1 MNFIIIIKLF
11 YNMSLEQ
18 NNLNFQTN
26 INDIYKIDESNQIFS
41 QLQKDFIYKI
51 LYKELTREV
60 LNIKDDIS
68 KKFFDYDNKMMNYVN
83 ELENKIVNLNEKW
96 NRLFE
101 DTNTIKV
108 KIEKTEY
115 LENKMLDFQNLIG
128 QHDIRINNLIKD
140 LNDACFKYD
149 KMFLNNLQ
157 VPGQIGDCCKWKNLK
172 EYLIYTM
179 KEFNL
184 LDAYKQKNQMN
195 FQSYKD
201 KLDLITGKLNNQVD
215 NFLKTSFEYTTNK
228 IEDIKKELNFQI
240 ELVNSQLPKL
250 SLENSNFANILNKEI
265 TELINER
272 ENLKQLQIDF
282 NIQLNNHFEQ
292 ISIKEKETIQKIGE
306 YKLEFAKIKKNF
318 TQLSEFIKDVRFRR
332 NINDDEMMN
341 NQINKLVTNLKKNEE
356 ENVVEKKGKKK
367 FKNVESI
374 IKQIISGKKIVK
386 KDSNTSIKNENPKTN
401 FEIATNNDLK
411 KDKEIE
417 EKKENEEKE
426 EEKEEERD
434 DEREGEKTKEEEKIS
449 DNIILI
455 NNEQEKGETQIINN
469 IQNKD
474 LILKNAIITNIEG
487 NKLKNNIYFNN
498 NMYTNNYFNQNQ
510 NNYNNQNQNYNN
522 QNQINYNNQN
532 QINYNNQDPNNY
544 NNQDQNN
551 YNNQNQNNYKK
562 KNDNDNI
569 INNIDLYNSTNNNL
583 DNKNNLLYINLDY
596 NNSKNNSN
604 INNIINSYNNIEK
617 NNNGNITTINNKI
630 RENEERRKLSMS
642 FNNNLN
648 INLNSN
654 DTSKNEEKSISREKS
669 SSKRYKYKKLLKQES
684 EEESK
689 NNKDLIPK
697 IKGSNEMNLKKIQ
710 SKSDNKIQKVDLKKI
725 NDYELNN
732 EKIIKNEEKE
742 KIYSSDKVIEEING
756 HYILTDNY
764 HIDKNLPNLNLP
776 KFKNYKKFPPS
787 KIKSKNIKKST
798 FLNNSDN
805 IIEEKPLFELR
816 SEGVKYY
823 KNKKNSPGKLIV
835 EKYDKKRNEDKI
847 SGDIYHN
854 RSMKFL
860 KPLKN
865 SFIKIPQTNLN
876 NPVKKM

>member
-1 MNFIIIIKLF
+1 MNFIIIFKLF

-228 IEDIKKELNFQI
+228 IEDIKKELNFQLDLI
-240 ELVNSQLPKL
+240 NSQLPKL
-250 SLENSNFANILNKEI
+250 SLENSNFVKVLNQEI
-265 TELINER
+265 SDLRKER

-282 NIQLNNHFEQ
+282 QIQLNNHFEQ
-292 ISIKEKETIQKIGE
+292 ISLKEKETIQKIGE
-306 YKLEFAKIKKNF
+306 YKLEFTKIKKNF

-341 NQINKLVTNLKKNEE
+341 NQINKLVTNLKKNDE
-356 ENVVEKKGKKK
+356 ENGGEKKNKKK

-374 IKQIISGKKIVK
+374 IKQIISGKKMVKKESNTKSINNEKQNSNFEIVTNNDVK
-386 KDSNTSIKNENPKTN
+386 KDEKIE
-401 FEIATNNDLK
+401 EG
-411 KDKEIE
+411 KEDEEKE
-417 EKKENEEKE
+417 EKKEKEEKRVKEKE
-426 EEKEEERD
+426 EEEDKEEERKE
-434 DEREGEKTKEEEKIS
+434 EREEDKEEEREEDKEEEKIS
-449 DNIILI
+449 DN
-455 NNEQEKGETQIINN
+455 NHE
-469 IQNKD
+469 
-474 LILKNAIITNIEG
+474 
-487 NKLKNNIYFNN
+487 
-498 NMYTNNYFNQNQ
+498 
-510 NNYNNQNQNYNN
+510 
-522 QNQINYNNQN
+522 
-532 QINYNNQDPNNY
+532 
-544 NNQDQNN
+544 
-551 YNNQNQNNYKK
+551 
-562 KNDNDNI
+562 
-569 INNIDLYNSTNNNL
+569 
-583 DNKNNLLYINLDY
+583 
-596 NNSKNNSN
+596 
-604 INNIINSYNNIEK
+604 
-617 NNNGNITTINNKI
+617 
-630 RENEERRKLSMS
+630 
-642 FNNNLN
+642 
-648 INLNSN
+648 
-654 DTSKNEEKSISREKS
+654 
-669 SSKRYKYKKLLKQES
+669 
-684 EEESK
+684 
-689 NNKDLIPK
+689 
-697 IKGSNEMNLKKIQ
+697 
-710 SKSDNKIQKVDLKKI
+710 
-725 NDYELNN
+725 
-732 EKIIKNEEKE
+732 
-742 KIYSSDKVIEEING
+742 
-756 HYILTDNY
+756 
-764 HIDKNLPNLNLP
+764 
-776 KFKNYKKFPPS
+776 
-787 KIKSKNIKKST
+787 
-798 FLNNSDN
+798 
-805 IIEEKPLFELR
+805 
-816 SEGVKYY
+816 
-823 KNKKNSPGKLIV
+823 
-835 EKYDKKRNEDKI
+835 
-847 SGDIYHN
+847 
-854 RSMKFL
+854 
-860 KPLKN
+860 
-865 SFIKIPQTNLN
+865 
-876 NPVKKM
+876 